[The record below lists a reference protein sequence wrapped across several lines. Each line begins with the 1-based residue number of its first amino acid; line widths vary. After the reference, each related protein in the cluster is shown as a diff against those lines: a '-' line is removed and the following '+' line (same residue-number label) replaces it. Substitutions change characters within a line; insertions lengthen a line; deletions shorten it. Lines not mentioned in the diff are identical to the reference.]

1 MIGASEDDLFF
12 ECINSADGLE
22 SKDWYNLLK
31 QYQPST
37 TRDKIN
43 LDREIRNRRLNPGE
57 DPDLW
62 LSELN
67 RLRLKMKN
75 LFNEDIN
82 EKSFQLIIIN
92 GLPNEYSV
100 TQSQL
105 EFMLD
110 KNEELTLED
119 IKTHLKSRY
128 ERLGKKRHD
137 GALSVNY
144 RGGSGQRYGNNGS
157 FKRIHIE

>member
-1 MIGASEDDLFF
+1 MICFF

-22 SKDWYNLLK
+22 SKAWYNLLK
-31 QYQPST
+31 QYQKST

-105 EFMLD
+105 
-110 KNEELTLED
+110 
-119 IKTHLKSRY
+119 
-128 ERLGKKRHD
+128 
-137 GALSVNY
+137 
-144 RGGSGQRYGNNGS
+144 
-157 FKRIHIE
+157 

>member
-1 MIGASEDDLFF
+1 MG
-12 ECINSADGLE
+12 
-22 SKDWYNLLK
+22 
-31 QYQPST
+31 
-37 TRDKIN
+37 
-43 LDREIRNRRLNPGE
+43 PGE
-57 DPDLW
+57 DPYFW

-144 RGGSGQRYGNNGS
+144 RRGNGQRYGNNGDNGS
-157 FKRIHIE
+157 SKTDINRRNQPFNKGRLYCTYFKKSVHIELYCLDSEDKKKIS